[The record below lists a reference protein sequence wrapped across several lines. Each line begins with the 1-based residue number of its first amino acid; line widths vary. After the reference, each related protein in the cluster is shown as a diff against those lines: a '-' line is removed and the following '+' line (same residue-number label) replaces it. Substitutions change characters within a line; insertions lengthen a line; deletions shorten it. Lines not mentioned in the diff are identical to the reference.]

1 MEINLVQKIAV
12 WALPVLFAITLHEV
26 AHGWVAK
33 ALGDATAFVS
43 GRLTLNPLKHVDP
56 VGTVAL
62 PVGLLVLGSV
72 TGSPTPIFGW
82 AKPVPVSFGNLR
94 RPKRDMIWVAL
105 AGPGANL
112 AMATFWALLAAGS
125 GLLPGGLAQ
134 PLLYMGVAG
143 IIINIVLMVLNLLP
157 IPPLDGGRVAVG
169 ILPQPASR
177 WVENLE
183 PLGLPILLVLLFSGA
198 LGAVIMTPFSV
209 IASLFLNAAGIHP
222 SYVYALF

>member
-1 MEINLVQKIAV
+1 MELNLVQKIAV

-33 ALGDATAFVS
+33 AFGDATAFIS

-94 RPKRDMIWVAL
+94 HPKRDMIWVAL

-112 AMATFWALLAAGS
+112 VMATFWALVAAGS
-125 GLLPGGLAQ
+125 ALLPGAVAE

-157 IPPLDGGRVAVG
+157 QPL
-169 ILPQPASR
+169 SR
-177 WVENLE
+177 WIEYLE

-209 IASLFLNAAGIHP
+209 IATLFLSAAGIHP